1 MSVGDQLSHM
11 LSNDDTR
18 KSLQYRHEREEV
30 PGVISDYFD
39 GEDYKTLKAMGM
51 FESPDDIAL
60 ALFVDGFVNQKK
72 YTDNYMFQ
80 LAILPGKVKDLDSF
94 LLPIVDEIKSLG
106 EHGLIVKNYDGETIK
121 AKVHLVMATGDI
133 PQEKKKGHVN

>member
-1 MSVGDQLSHM
+1 MLVGDQLSNM

-18 KSLQYRHEREEV
+18 KNLQHRHEREEA

-39 GEDYKTLKAMGM
+39 GEDYKTLKAKGM

-72 YTDNYMFQ
+72 SKQEMT
-80 LAILPGKVKDLDSF
+80 
-94 LLPIVDEIKSLG
+94 IV
-106 EHGLIVKNYDGETIK
+106 HV
-121 AKVHLVMATGDI
+121 LVLNFDPSI
-133 PQEKKKGHVN
+133 R